1 MSKVRSD
8 NISNR
13 ANDGAPKL
21 TFGAEVPVG
30 YGITGAGGIDITGI
44 VTAAS
49 ISAASGSFT
58 GNVSVGGT
66 LTYEDVTNVDSVGI
80 ITANSGIRVGAGES
94 IGSDGA
100 AVVYYGDGS
109 NLDGVVSGI
118 ELEQAG
124 SSVGTSV
131 TAINFAS
138 GATLT
143 SVSSGISTVTIAAGL
158 NTTASSVS
166 GIVTFLSLDDA
177 QDHKLTVSGI
187 STISCTGGTEG
198 ESHTVRIVN
207 SGITTVGFSTFF
219 LFPSG
224 ADPSMPTA
232 DGAIGLISFTV
243 NRVGAGGTQ
252 LLAGA
257 SVNYIEEIR

>member
-1 MSKVRSD
+1 MSKVRAD

-13 ANDGAPKL
+13 ADDGAPAL
-21 TFGAEVPVG
+21 TYGAEIPVG
-30 YGITGAGGIDITGI
+30 IAITGAGNINVGG
-44 VTAAS
+44 AAT
-49 ISAASGSFT
+49 IS
-58 GNVSVGGT
+58 GNLNVGGT
-66 LTYEDVTNVDSVGI
+66 LTYEDVTNIDSVGI
-80 ITANSGIRVGAGES
+80 ITAQSGIRVGAGES

-143 SVSSGISTVTIAAGL
+143 SASSGISTITIASGGISTA
-158 NTTASSVS
+158 ASSVS
-166 GIVTFLSLDDA
+166 GIVTFLPLGDA

-224 ADPSMPTA
+224 SAPSLPTA
-232 DGAIGLISFTV
+232 DGAISLISFTV
-243 NRVGAGGTQ
+243 HRVGAGGTQ

-257 SVNYIEEIR
+257 SVNYS